1 MSSQTDKSGQPARF
15 SLYWELKVL
24 LYLGILLLNSGL
36 GILIYKHVNTI
47 GHEAIIGLIFA
58 LSAGCF
64 YYCFMHGLPFSK
76 LRVKTESPLFD
87 YVLLLGCLSF
97 LTFVGYLQ
105 KEYAVF
111 GNGYRL
117 AIFIPMLVL
126 FFMSYRFDHLGVLSM
141 AITNLG
147 VWLGVTVTSINWLI
161 HKDYESYGVSY
172 EKGMP
177 NYIYLGLGLLLIG
190 LGYLSAR
197 FDFKKHFR
205 FTYQHFGVHMAFI
218 ALLSGY
224 FAHFDDGIA
233 ILWSLGVFALS
244 AFLYFDS
251 LKHRSFYFII
261 LAFLYCY
268 VALGA
273 LILKAFSNLKGDG
286 LLFMG
291 LFYFIVSAFLLIR
304 ILIGI
309 NRKIKSDDHL

>member
-1 MSSQTDKSGQPARF
+1 MSSQTDKPGQPALF

-24 LYLGILLLNSGL
+24 LYLGVLLLSSGL
-36 GILIYKHVNTI
+36 GILIYNHIDTI
-47 GHEAIIGLIFA
+47 GHQAIIGLIFA

-64 YYCFMHGLPFSK
+64 YYCFLHGAPFSK
-76 LRVKTESPLFD
+76 LRVKTEGPLFD

-105 KEYAVF
+105 TEYAVF
-111 GNGYRL
+111 GNSYRL
-117 AIFIPMLVL
+117 AIFIPMLVF
-126 FFMSYRFDHLGVLSM
+126 FFMAYRFDHLGVLSM

-147 VWLGVTVTSINWLI
+147 IWFGVTVTSLNWFMG
-161 HKDYESYGVSY
+161 KDGGGYGVSL
-172 EKGMP
+172 EIGKL

-190 LGYLSAR
+190 LGYFSAR

-224 FAHFDDGIA
+224 FAHFDEGIA
-233 ILWSLGVFALS
+233 ILWPLAVFALAS
-244 AFLYFDS
+244 FLYFDA

-261 LAFLYCY
+261 LAFLYSY
-268 VALGA
+268 VALSA
-273 LILKAFSNLKGDG
+273 LILKAFSNLRGDG

-291 LFYFIVSAFLLIR
+291 FFYFIVSAFLLIR